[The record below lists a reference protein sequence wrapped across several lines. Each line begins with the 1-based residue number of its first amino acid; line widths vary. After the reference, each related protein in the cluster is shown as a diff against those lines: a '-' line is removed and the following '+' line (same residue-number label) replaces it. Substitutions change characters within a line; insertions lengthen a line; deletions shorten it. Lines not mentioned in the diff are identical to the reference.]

1 MLWVRCRVFR
11 LGGLQHFPA
20 IPTFLLMSH
29 LKSLLPF
36 SSKLPWCSLF
46 SQASQAG
53 PLPGLSGLSQIPLL
67 VFKSHWEGPYY
78 APQIKKQPNTHIFQG
93 LGFCEWGL
101 HASS

>member
-1 MLWVRCRVFR
+1 MSSRAGEISNQGEPVLWVRCRVFG

-20 IPTFLLMSH
+20 IPTFLLMLH

-46 SQASQAG
+46 SQGMRFQASRAG

-67 VFKSHWEGPYY
+67 VFKSH
-78 APQIKKQPNTHIFQG
+78 
-93 LGFCEWGL
+93 
-101 HASS
+101 